1 MKYIFLLLLFIA
13 STTFGQKFSF
23 DSLKSETKSDTT
35 TFIYMTALWCS
46 PCLEKMPYYD
56 AYFQKTKMPFK
67 IVYLF
72 DIEKFNYNSVKKIF
86 PHINFSNKILF
97 IPASF
102 YPTAI
107 IQINAHNKMFKNFI
121 AFHKDY
127 EPKITNLEKFSLS
140 SFITVN
146 SKGNSAVFDA
156 PDIKGLSIKQIDSL
170 LYAQLEKK

>member
-1 MKYIFLLLLFIA
+1 M
-13 STTFGQKFSF
+13 FSF

-72 DIEKFNYNSVKKIF
+72 DIEKFSYKNLKKIF

-102 YPTAI
+102 YSSAL

-121 AFHKDY
+121 AFHKSY
-127 EPKITNLEKFSLS
+127 EPKITDLEKFSLS

-146 SKGNSAVFDA
+146 SSGNASVFDA

-170 LYAQLEKK
+170 LYAQVEKK

>member
-1 MKYIFLLLLFIA
+1 MKYIILFTA
-13 STTFGQKFSF
+13 LVACKSYGQNFDI
-23 DSLKSETKSDTT
+23 DSLKNETKNDTT
-35 TFIYMTALWCS
+35 TFVYMTALWCS

-72 DIEKFNYNSVKKIF
+72 DIEKFNNNSIKKIF

-102 YPTAI
+102 YSTAI
-107 IQINAHNKMFKNFI
+107 IQINAHSKMFKNFI

-170 LYAQLEKK
+170 LYAQVEKK

>member
-1 MKYIFLLLLFIA
+1 
-13 STTFGQKFSF
+13 
-23 DSLKSETKSDTT
+23 
-35 TFIYMTALWCS
+35 
-46 PCLEKMPYYD
+46 
-56 AYFQKTKMPFK
+56 MPFK

-72 DIEKFNYNSVKKIF
+72 DIEKFSYNSVKKIF